1 MQHLEANAIEA
12 YGLKRLLEHCTDGLE
27 LVAMLQRFDSTTNGH
42 VIGDHLA
49 ASGGSLK
56 NGEHFAEFVITQL
69 LDTDE
74 DGSAGQ
80 GEDKGHFG
88 SAMKKGQTEESESGG
103 NGIEQQNASRCDNP
117 RLSSL

>member
-1 MQHLEANAIEA
+1 MQHLEANAVEA
-12 YGLKRLLEHCTDGLE
+12 YGLKRVLSTPDGFE
-27 LVAMLQRFDSTTNGH
+27 LAAVLQRFDSTTNGH
-42 VIGDHLA
+42 VIGNHLA
-49 ASGGSLK
+49 ASRGSLK
-56 NGEHFAEFVITQL
+56 NGEHFSEFVITQL

-103 NGIEQQNASRCDNP
+103 NGIEQQNRFALRQS